1 MVLGL
6 TGGIASGKSTVSQI
20 LINKGY
26 KVVDADKIA
35 KEVSERIEILEKIK
49 IEFGKEFVLEG
60 KLNRKLLREVV
71 FRDKEKVDKLNKIM
85 HPPIIEEI
93 KNQLIKNSEEEIVV
107 ADIPLLFESDLEYLV
122 DKILLVTCKR
132 KTQIERVMK
141 RDKVDRESAMNI
153 IDKQLSLEEKREKSD
168 FVIENDMDM
177 GSLEVE
183 VDRVIRKIKNI
194 ENSKI

>member
-6 TGGIASGKSTVSQI
+6 TGGIASGKSTVSKI
-20 LINKGY
+20 FIKKGY

-35 KEVSERIEILEKIK
+35 KEISERIDVLEKIK
-49 IEFGKEFVLEG
+49 AEFGEEFVLEN

-71 FRDKEKVDKLNKIM
+71 FRDKEKVDKLNRIM

-93 KNQLIKNSEEEIVV
+93 KNQLREVSKDEVVV
-107 ADIPLLFESDLEYLV
+107 ADIPLLFESKLEYLA
-122 DKILLVTCKR
+122 DKILLVGCKR
-132 KTQIERVMK
+132 ETQIERVMK

-153 IDKQLSLEEKREKSD
+153 IDKQLNLEEKREKSD

-177 GSLEVE
+177 GSLGVEVE
-183 VDRVIRKIKNI
+183 KVLQVLNEIKA
-194 ENSKI
+194 

>member
-20 LINKGY
+20 LSDKGY

-35 KEVSERIEILEKIK
+35 KEISERIDVLEKIK
-49 IEFGKEFVLEG
+49 IEFGEEFVSEN

-71 FRDKEKVDKLNKIM
+71 FRDKEKVDKLNRIM

-93 KNQLIKNSEEEIVV
+93 KNQLREVSKDEIVV
-107 ADIPLLFESDLEYLV
+107 VDIPLLFESKLEYLA
-122 DKILLVTCKR
+122 DKILLIGCKR
-132 KTQIERVMK
+132 ETQIERVMK
-141 RDKVDRESAMNI
+141 RDRVDRESAMNI

-177 GSLEVE
+177 GSLGVEVE
-183 VDRVIRKIKNI
+183 KVLKEIKD
-194 ENSKI
+194 